1 MELLYITNN
10 QEEYKIIEQAGVDIV
25 FIDLEKLG
33 KIERQGHLDTVISN
47 HSIEDIKKIKLA
59 KNKTKIKTT
68 SKE

>member
-47 HSIEDIKKIKLA
+47 HSIEDIKKIKL
-59 KNKTKIKTT
+59 
-68 SKE
+68 